1 MAWAGL
7 SGVCRCCRPCWAR
20 CSDPRARAGR
30 PLLPSTRVPEP
41 ESQVSSRHTGRA
53 PPAPLR
59 AQGHTQPDTNMEG
72 HTCLEAEVA
81 SARTE
86 DQTDSCSR
94 GWELSSIWADTSC
107 YGLTMS
113 RYDCAPWHPED
124 GLYLAMPGYSAG
136 VPPAWRQP
144 RKMKWWCPGMSC
156 GVPHTH
162 VLSGV
167 GSGTALGSLS
177 PTGQDQKGHGWSCL
191 RFSTEHRPSNGLG
204 VTTFGHCPKGQKGL
218 ASLSPPPT
226 LCCQPKVQTQG
237 WHALPARWPLTGS
250 RIKGGAVVWGGH
262 QRRSGG

>member
-1 MAWAGL
+1 MLQHVYYIWYFYAALIFSKIFFPDLRPGAQHPTQRGHRYEGASAGSMPMAWAGL

-41 ESQVSSRHTGRA
+41 ESQLSSRHTGRA

-107 YGLTMS
+107 YGL
-113 RYDCAPWHPED
+113 H
-124 GLYLAMPGYSAG
+124 
-136 VPPAWRQP
+136 
-144 RKMKWWCPGMSC
+144 
-156 GVPHTH
+156 H
-162 VLSGV
+162 VQV
-167 GSGTALGSLS
+167 
-177 PTGQDQKGHGWSCL
+177 
-191 RFSTEHRPSNGLG
+191 
-204 VTTFGHCPKGQKGL
+204 
-218 ASLSPPPT
+218 
-226 LCCQPKVQTQG
+226 
-237 WHALPARWPLTGS
+237 
-250 RIKGGAVVWGGH
+250 
-262 QRRSGG
+262 